1 MGWFRTLVGKK
12 GEEILD
18 PQPVL
23 TTACDDKGI
32 TLEALSKKSGVRLST
47 IEKYNVLGAEI
58 PTGTRQKLEKVLG
71 VGSLYGA
78 AK

>member
-18 PQPVL
+18 PKPVL

-47 IEKYNVLGAEI
+47 IEKYNVIGAQI
-58 PTGTRQKLEKVLG
+58 PKSTRQKLEKVVG
-71 VGSLYGA
+71 FGSLYGA